1 MVTAMSL
8 TKANKLAE
16 RFWEAIPEVSRVQ
29 LTITAVSI
37 FIAVICGFGYGLIFF
52 SALGLLVIAHE
63 FHLSRFTYK
72 SLLFQEELRRFLGDT
87 RP

>member
-1 MVTAMSL
+1 MMSL

-16 RFWEAIPEVSRVQ
+16 RFWEALPEVSRAQ
-29 LTITAVSI
+29 LTISAVSI
-37 FIAVICGFGYGLIFF
+37 FIAVICGLGYGFIFF
-52 SALGLLVIAHE
+52 AALGTLSIAHE
-63 FHLSRFTYK
+63 FHLGRFTYK